1 MELIREMKPLFAYI
15 LPWKRSYASS
25 SIVVSVSSY
34 FENLIMAL
42 LLGKVL
48 GAVTNGT
55 YQAAITDMIRYA
67 SMYVLLLIIVAVSN
81 AVANRDAERA
91 TKSMRLKAFSGILTS
106 KLSAIAS
113 KHAGDTL
120 VRLDGDVNAASEV
133 FKKTIQNASGLLFT
147 LIASIVTVFSV
158 SWLSGIILTLLG
170 LLMLWINVK
179 FIAPARVR
187 HSIARAQVSK
197 SVMGLSDL
205 LTNAEMLRFYGGK
218 SVMLDQYEHVC
229 RELQSKK
236 VAAVRL
242 TALQNTL
249 GQVQASFVVCFSIGI
264 GFILWRN
271 EVITIEQIPILMNMG
286 SMLVNP
292 LAGIGFMMANMQ
304 SSLTSGVRVLE
315 LMDLQQEEGVT
326 TDEQTVP
333 LEPSNAIV
341 CRQLSFGYK
350 DRKVL
355 DNVSFALPAGK
366 MLAIVG
372 ESGSGKSTLLK
383 LLLGLYEYE
392 GSLSLLGKEISDTP
406 LANLRDKTAYV
417 PQDCP
422 LFEGT
427 IFDNIALG
435 RQDASEEDVYLA
447 ASRAGVSEFAE
458 HFQDGFQTWVG
469 ESGVKLSGG
478 QRQKISIARA
488 LLKEAPIL
496 LFDEITSSI
505 DAISEQYIQDTIE
518 RIKGHQTIVV
528 VAHRLATIKEADCI
542 LVMDKGALV
551 EMGTHEELLDKDGYY
566 ARLKR
571 LQDLVIEGMVG

>member
-1 MELIREMKPLFAYI
+1 MELIRELKPLFAYMR
-15 LPWKRSYASS
+15 PWKRSYAAS
-25 SIVVSVSSY
+25 SIAVSVSSY
-34 FENLIMAL
+34 CENLIMAL

-55 YQAAITDMIRYA
+55 YQEAVSDMIRYA
-67 SMYVLLLIIVAVSN
+67 SLYVLLMLIVAIGN
-81 AVANRDAERA
+81 TVANRDAEHA
-91 TKSMRLKAFSGILTS
+91 TRSMRLKAFAGIMTS

-113 KHAGDTL
+113 NHAGDML

-133 FKKTIQNASGLLFT
+133 FKKTVQNAIALLFT

-158 SWLSGIILTLLG
+158 SWLSGIILTLFG

-187 HSIARAQVSK
+187 YSIARAHVSK

-205 LTNAEMLRFYGGK
+205 LTNAELLRFYGGK
-218 SVMLDQYEHVC
+218 SVILDHYEHVC
-229 RELQSKK
+229 RELQDKK

-249 GQVQASFVVCFSIGI
+249 GQVQASFVVLFSIGI
-264 GFILWRN
+264 GFVLWKN
-271 EVITIEQIPILMNMG
+271 ETISIEQIPILLNMG

-304 SSLTSGVRVLE
+304 SSLAGGVRVLE
-315 LMDLQQEEGVT
+315 LMDLPEEDGARAGAQVAPK
-326 TDEQTVP
+326 EHA
-333 LEPSNAIV
+333 NAIA
-341 CRQLSFGYK
+341 CSRLAFGYK

-355 DNVSFALPAGK
+355 DRVSFELPKGK
-366 MLAIVG
+366 MLAVVG

-383 LLLGLYEYE
+383 LFMGLYEYE
-392 GSLSLLGKEISDTP
+392 GSLALFGKEVSGTP
-406 LANLRDKTAYV
+406 LAELRDKTAYV

-435 RQDASEEDVYLA
+435 RQHASEDDVYLA
-447 ASRAGVSEFAE
+447 ASRAGVSDFAE
-458 HFQDGFQTWVG
+458 QFQDGFRTQVG

-478 QRQKISIARA
+478 QRQKIAIARA

-505 DAISEQYIQDTIE
+505 DAISEQYIQETIE

-542 LVMDKGALV
+542 LVMDKGRLV
-551 EMGTHEELLDKDGYY
+551 EMGTHEELLSTDGYY
-566 ARLKR
+566 ARLKK
-571 LQDLVIEGMVG
+571 LQELVIE